1 MLDTDVIN
9 PRVCLILPKYWY
21 VLRVFYTFIFLPRS
35 NPIEMNE
42 LLTKRYNND
51 MFRGTFTVLVHVH
64 EVSVWLMIIDSWSRV
79 FYPWK
84 GSLKNIIL
92 DTKIKFGE
100 FICYD
105 VLVAFTFSFVVTNS
119 SIHHCVSGS

>member
-1 MLDTDVIN
+1 MLDIDVIN

-51 MFRGTFTVLVHVH
+51 MFRGTFTVPIYVH

-84 GSLKNIIL
+84 GSLKNITL
-92 DTKIKFGE
+92 DARSS
-100 FICYD
+100 
-105 VLVAFTFSFVVTNS
+105 LVNTFVMMFWLLLHFHLSLQIQA
-119 SIHHCVSGS
+119 SITV